1 MQKDV
6 EVRFLNEQD
15 ITVIQEMY
23 YNTDMKFHINF
34 EPNEIADNEY
44 YIGVFKGKTLV
55 GVCTIG
61 GTDGTEFDFDKKS
74 CMLSDVYVVPD
85 FRCNGYGSLLVD
97 EAIKLAEK
105 NYGADANVYIS
116 LLESNLAEWYKPL
129 GFEVYDID
137 DVGVNSMNRPINR
150 SRGLELTNKHQ
161 PQTEYEN

>member
-15 ITVIQEMY
+15 IPAVQEMY
-23 YNTDMKFHINF
+23 DNTDMELHVNF
-34 EPNEIADNEY
+34 EPDEIEDNKY
-44 YIGVFKGKTLV
+44 YIGVFKDETLV

-61 GTDGTEFDFDKKS
+61 GTDGTEFDFDEES
-74 CMLSDVYVVPD
+74 CVLSDVYVAPD

-105 NYGADANVYIS
+105 DYGADANVYIS

-129 GFEVYDID
+129 GFEVCDTD
-137 DVGVNSMNRPINR
+137 DVDVSSMNRPINR
-150 SRGLELTNKHQ
+150 SRGRELTNKHQ